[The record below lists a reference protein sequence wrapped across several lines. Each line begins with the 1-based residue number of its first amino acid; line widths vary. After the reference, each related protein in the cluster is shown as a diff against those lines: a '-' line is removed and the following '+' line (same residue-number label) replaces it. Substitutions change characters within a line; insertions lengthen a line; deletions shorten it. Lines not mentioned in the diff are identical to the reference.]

1 MVESGEE
8 PGSSPQLLS
17 GQAVNRGEVYE
28 CPGSVCPE
36 SVRIRRGSH

>member
-8 PGSSPQLLS
+8 AGSSPQLLR
-17 GQAVNRGEVYE
+17 GQGVNRGEVCE
-28 CPGSVCPE
+28 RPGSVCPE